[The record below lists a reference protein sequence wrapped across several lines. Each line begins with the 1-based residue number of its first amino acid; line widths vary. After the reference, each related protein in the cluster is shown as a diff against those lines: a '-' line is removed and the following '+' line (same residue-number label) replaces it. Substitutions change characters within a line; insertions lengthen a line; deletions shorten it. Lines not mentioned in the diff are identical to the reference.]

1 MKWDGFGG
9 RSSSPYVDGHRSG
22 SGGVDMV
29 SEGSNNS
36 AEKG

>member
-1 MKWDGFGG
+1 MKWGSFGG
-9 RSSSPYVDGHRSG
+9 RSSSPSVGGHRSG
-22 SGGVDMV
+22 SGGVDVV